1 MNIQA
6 ILEQHNLSTD
16 SAAFVLGSDQAVRS
30 NPFLFSTIADE
41 IGLDTSVVEIHH
53 EDKFVQNVVLE
64 LLKNADTTIEQASAD
79 AKQKTENDF
88 SVNPFRRL
96 IDKSPVKLKPTEGK
110 VHKINDVDDVDHVDD
125 VDSDTP
131 VVKVDDKKAM
141 ARKLYDQHHESMT
154 TAQLINLIADQ
165 LKITKANSR
174 YYVTRV
180 FNK

>member
-16 SAAFVLGSDQAVRS
+16 SAAFVLASDQAVRS
-30 NPFLFSTIADE
+30 NPFLFSTIAEE

-53 EDKFVQNVVLE
+53 EDKFVQNAVVE
-64 LLKNADTTIEQASAD
+64 LLNNVDMTIEQASAVS
-79 AKQKTENDF
+79 KQKTENDF

-110 VHKINDVDDVDHVDD
+110 VHQINDVDHTDD

-180 FNK
+180 FDK

>member
-1 MNIQA
+1 MTIQHT
-6 ILEQHNLSTD
+6 IEQLNLTTD
-16 SAAFVLGSDQAVRS
+16 PTAFVLASDQAVRS
-30 NPFLFSTIADE
+30 NPFLFSSIADE

-53 EDKFVQNVVLE
+53 EDKFVQNVVVE
-64 LLKNADTTIEQASAD
+64 LLKNADTTLEQAA
-79 AKQKTENDF
+79 ATAHTKTVNDF
-88 SVNPFRRL
+88 STNPFRRL

-110 VHKINDVDDVDHVDD
+110 VHKINDVDHTDD

-154 TAQLINLIADQ
+154 TAQLINLIADE

-180 FNK
+180 LNK

>member
-6 ILEQHNLSTD
+6 ILEQHNLSID
-16 SAAFVLGSDQAVRS
+16 PAAFVLTSDQAVRS

-64 LLKNADTTIEQASAD
+64 LLKNADTTIEQASA
-79 AKQKTENDF
+79 ASKEKTENDF
-88 SVNPFRRL
+88 STNPFRRL
-96 IDKSPVKLKPTEGK
+96 IDKSLVKLNPVEGK
-110 VHKINDVDDVDHVDD
+110 VHKINDVDHDETD
-125 VDSDTP
+125 DSDKP